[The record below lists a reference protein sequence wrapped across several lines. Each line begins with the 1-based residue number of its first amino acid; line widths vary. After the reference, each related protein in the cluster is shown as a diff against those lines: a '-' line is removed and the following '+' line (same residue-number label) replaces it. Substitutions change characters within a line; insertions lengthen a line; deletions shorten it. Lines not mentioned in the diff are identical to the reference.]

1 LEAEVMD
8 RETQIENLLE
18 SFRSVHRKMA
28 KAIQSMTADLNIT
41 YTQLIILGMTKDHEG
56 FSIKELSTM
65 MGMSSSAATQQV
77 DSLVKKGY
85 LVREGNLTDRRAIK
99 IRLSNEMLARFGEIK
114 KHQMEKLISL
124 FETLSD
130 QEIQTYCRL
139 SQKIIDG
146 IGGIEDFS

>member
-1 LEAEVMD
+1 MID
-8 RETQIENLLE
+8 RETKIENLLE
-18 SFRSVHRKMA
+18 SFRTVHRKMA
-28 KAIQSMTADLNIT
+28 KVIQSMTSDLNIT
-41 YTQLIILGMTKDHEG
+41 YTQLIILGMVKEHEG
-56 FSIKELSTM
+56 FSIKELSGL

-114 KHQMEKLISL
+114 KHQMERLITL

-139 SQKIIDG
+139 SQKITDG